1 MEESRDV
8 RAAFRSNRNHL
19 LAWPSPELVGV
30 ASLKSMALNVS
41 VLSVALQV
49 WASTSPICK
58 SMSVDWLKAE
68 VTQVHTLLNPGVSRK
83 AVGIYV
89 DAWGLKRLAT
99 LAMRR
104 WRAPITSLRDRSLHV
119 LFHIMTDAWGEY
131 APEADLG
138 DLVAANDDY
147 FDDGD
152 DDAGAAEASDIPE
165 GADEAPEASDVTEV
179 EDAAAPE
186 ANDVAEVVDAE
197 APAEVSAAL
206 DEQLLSMQ
214 GQLQA
219 LESLG
224 SKIHAGHAQFLQY
237 KPQTSKPQ
245 NPSLSLSVSGAPDLS
260 IGSRVFLNPKP
271 LNR

>member
-1 MEESRDV
+1 
-8 RAAFRSNRNHL
+8 
-19 LAWPSPELVGV
+19 
-30 ASLKSMALNVS
+30 
-41 VLSVALQV
+41 
-49 WASTSPICK
+49 
-58 SMSVDWLKAE
+58 
-68 VTQVHTLLNPGVSRK
+68 
-83 AVGIYV
+83 
-89 DAWGLKRLAT
+89 
-99 LAMRR
+99 
-104 WRAPITSLRDRSLHV
+104 
-119 LFHIMTDAWGEY
+119 MTDAWGEY

-245 NPSLSLSVSGAPDLS
+245 NPSLSLSLCLRC
-260 IGSRVFLNPKP
+260 SRPVDRKPSVPKPKTPKP
-271 LNR
+271 LNSLNSLNSLNP